1 MIARGAGSPGEAP
14 DQAEDTREELLER
27 TTELEALEAAVA
39 QARGGEGAL
48 LTALAEGGLGKS
60 RLIAEAR
67 RRAERAGLRVLRARG
82 DDLEHDFPLGIAL
95 QLFEAELRGAS
106 EAERAELLAGAAA
119 PAGALVAPA
128 ATGPAQRP
136 HEEHALI
143 HGLYWLVMNLADRGP
158 LALLVD
164 DAHWADPPS
173 LRLLHYLARRLGGLG
188 VLLVVAGRPAEPGGE
203 GELLDR
209 LSAAPGT
216 RVIRPQ
222 PLSGG
227 AVVSLLTEWLG
238 AQPDPAFARACA
250 DTTGGNPLLLRELV
264 SALGQEGVRPDA
276 AGAQRVREVG
286 PAPVSRSLAL
296 TLARLGPVATTVAR
310 AVAVLGEGAE
320 YAQVARLAQVGLD
333 EAVGAA
339 GELSRAGILARGPR
353 AAFAHPVLRQAVH
366 EELDPGERSLA
377 HHRAARI
384 VAEAGVPP
392 ERVAAH
398 LRASRPAGDPWAS
411 QALAAAARVVR
422 GRGAPATAVG
432 FLRRAIEEP
441 PPSDARPGLVLEL
454 GQAEAAAGLPEA
466 TERLREA
473 VALLDHDPTAQA
485 EALRSLGRTLFY
497 VGREV
502 EAAEAFERALT
513 AATGDGELSLE
524 LAADFA
530 QAASWYPKLRAR
542 ALRRLTPLLAG
553 RRVAATTA
561 ERLALAHV
569 AGDRFLK
576 GHDREHVVALALRAW
591 DGGALLGA
599 GDGAEIA
606 VFGLAGTLLHS
617 DAFAEAERVIE
628 AALAD
633 ARARGAA
640 RAFLTMTYR
649 RACLHR
655 HLGRLDEA
663 VADLERV
670 VQARH
675 EGWDAQLAGAFA
687 LLCECRLLRGNRE
700 AAGDALNLERR
711 GEDRWPH
718 TTAYA
723 LFRGARGE
731 LALAG
736 GDARAALEDFEA
748 AGTLLVEVM
757 DAPNPSLSA
766 WRSGAALASL
776 ALDDPETAR
785 ARATEAVELARAF
798 GAPRAL
804 GGALRAL
811 GLVHNG
817 EQGVAH
823 LEEAVGTLEDSPAE
837 LERAQ
842 AQVDLGAAL
851 RRSGRRADARIPLRE
866 GLDRADRAGAGSLA
880 ARAREE
886 LASAGAR
893 PRRARLSGP
902 DALTPTE
909 RRVASMAASGMTN
922 REIAH
927 ALFVTVKAVQWH
939 LGHAY
944 PKLGVSGREELPEAL
959 GPDSES

>member
-1 MIARGAGSPGEAP
+1 MVARGAGTPGEVGRAG
-14 DQAEDTREELLER
+14 DAGEELLER
-27 TTELEALEAAVA
+27 GAELEALEATLAEV
-39 QARGGEGAL
+39 RGGEGAL

-60 RLIAEAR
+60 RLVAEGI
-67 RRAERAGLRVLRARG
+67 RRAERAGLHVLCARG
-82 DDLEHDFPLGIAL
+82 DDLEHDFPFGIAL

-106 EAERAELLAGAAA
+106 EAERAELLGGAAA
-119 PAGALVAPA
+119 QSAALVAPTA
-128 ATGPAQRP
+128 ATRP
-136 HEEHALI
+136 PERADQEHALI
-143 HGLYWLVMNLADRGP
+143 HGLYWLVVNLADRGP

-173 LRLLHYLARRLGGLG
+173 LRLLNYLARRLGGLG
-188 VLLVVAGRPAEPGGE
+188 VLVVVAGRPAEPGGE

-209 LSAAPGT
+209 LSAAPGA
-216 RVIRPQ
+216 RVLRPQ
-222 PLSGG
+222 PLSAG
-227 AVVSLLTEWLG
+227 AVVALLTEWLG
-238 AQPDPAFARACA
+238 AQVDPAFAQACA
-250 DTTGGNPLLLRELV
+250 ETTGGNPLLLRELV
-264 SALGQEGVRPDA
+264 SALREEGVRPDA

-296 TLARLGPVATTVAR
+296 TLARLGPVATAVAR
-310 AVAVLGEGAE
+310 AVAVLGEGSELAHVAE
-320 YAQVARLAQVGLD
+320 LAQVGLD

-339 GELSRAGILARGPR
+339 GELARAGILARGPR
-353 AAFAHPVLRQAVH
+353 AVFAHPVLRQAVH
-366 EELDPGERSLA
+366 EELDPGERNLA

-384 VAEAGVPP
+384 AAAAGLPP

-398 LRASRPAGDPWAS
+398 LRASRPAGDPWACE
-411 QALAAAARVVR
+411 ALAAAARVVR
-422 GRGAPATAVG
+422 GRGAPATAVD
-432 FLRRAIEEP
+432 FLRRALEEP
-441 PPSDARPGLVLEL
+441 PPAGARAGLVLEL

-466 TERLREA
+466 AVHLSEA
-473 VALLDHDPTAQA
+473 VALLDDDPPAQA
-485 EALRSLGRTLFY
+485 DALRSLGRTLFY
-497 VGREV
+497 VGREE
-502 EAAEAFERALT
+502 EAADAFERALT
-513 AATGDGELSLE
+513 AAAGDGELSLE

-530 QAASWYPKLRAR
+530 QAASGYPRLRPR

-553 RRVAATTA
+553 RRVAGTTA

-591 DGGALLGA
+591 DGGAILCA

-606 VFGLAGTLLHS
+606 AFGLAGTLLHC
-617 DAFAEAERVIE
+617 DAFAETEKVIE
-628 AALAD
+628 TALAD
-633 ARARGAA
+633 ARARGATH
-640 RAFLTMTYR
+640 AFATMTYR
-649 RACLHR
+649 RAGLYR

-670 VQARH
+670 IELRH
-675 EGWDAQLAGAFA
+675 EGWDAQFAGAFA
-687 LLCECRLLRGNRE
+687 LLCDSHLLRGDQ
-700 AAGDALNLERR
+700 AAAADALALERR
-711 GEDRWPH
+711 GEDRWPL

-723 LFRGARGE
+723 LFRAARGE
-731 LALAG
+731 LAFAR
-736 GDARAALEDFEA
+736 GDHRAAREDLEA
-748 AGTLLVEVM
+748 AGKVLVEVV

-766 WRSGAALASL
+766 WRNGAALASL
-776 ALDDPETAR
+776 ALGDAEAAR

-804 GGALRAL
+804 GGALRVL
-811 GLVHNG
+811 GLVESG
-817 EQGVAH
+817 EQGLTH
-823 LEEAVGTLEDSPAE
+823 LREAVATLESSPAE

-851 RRSGRRADARIPLRE
+851 RRAGRRADARTPLRE
-866 GLDRADRAGAGSLA
+866 GLDRADRVGAGALA

-922 REIAH
+922 REISQ
-927 ALFVTVKAVQWH
+927 ALFVTIKAVQWH
-939 LGHAY
+939 LGNAY
-944 PKLGVSGREELPEAL
+944 PKLGVGGREELPEAL
-959 GPDSES
+959 GLASER

>member
-1 MIARGAGSPGEAP
+1 MGEVSSQTGEAV
-14 DQAEDTREELLER
+14 EELLER
-27 TTELEALEAAVA
+27 TAELAALEAALTE
-39 QARGGEGAL
+39 ARGGEGAL
-48 LTALAEGGLGKS
+48 LIALAEGGLGKS
-60 RLIAEAR
+60 RLVVEGR
-67 RRAERAGLRVLRARG
+67 QRAWRAGMRVLRARG
-82 DDLEHDFPLGIAL
+82 DDLEHDFPFGIAL
-95 QLFEAELRGAS
+95 QLFEGELRGAS
-106 EAERAELLAGAAA
+106 EAERAELLGGAAA
-119 PAGALVAPA
+119 PAADLVAPA
-128 ATGPAQRP
+128 VATRPADRP
-136 HEEHALI
+136 QEEHALI
-143 HGLYWLVMNLADRGP
+143 HALYWLTVNLADRGP

-164 DAHWADPPS
+164 DAHWADAPS
-173 LRLLHYLARRLGGLG
+173 LRLLNYLAQRLGGHG

-209 LSAAPGT
+209 LSAVPGA
-216 RVIRPQ
+216 RVLRPQ

-227 AVVSLLTEWLG
+227 AVVALLAEWLG
-238 AQPDPAFARACA
+238 AQPDPAFAQACVEV
-250 DTTGGNPLLLRELV
+250 TGGNPLLLRELV
-264 SALGQEGVRPDA
+264 SALHEEGVAPTA
-276 AGAQRVREVG
+276 ATAQRVREVG

-296 TLARLGPVATTVAR
+296 TLARLGPVATAVAR

-320 YAQVARLAQVGLD
+320 YAQVAALARVGLD

-339 GELSRAGILARGPR
+339 GELSRAGVLARGPH

-384 VAEAGVPP
+384 VADAGMPP

-398 LRASRPAGDPWAS
+398 LRASRPAGDPWAVE
-411 QALAAAARVVR
+411 ALVAAARVVK

-441 PPSDARPGLVLEL
+441 PPLDARAGLVLEL

-466 TERLREA
+466 AERLREA
-473 VALLDHDPTAQA
+473 VALLDDPPAQA
-485 EALRSLGRTLFY
+485 DALRSLGRTLFY
-497 VGREV
+497 LGRDE
-502 EAAEAFERALT
+502 EAADAFEQALS
-513 AATGDGELSLE
+513 AATGDGDLSLE

-530 QAASWYPKLRAR
+530 QAASWHPQLRPR

-553 RRVAATTA
+553 HRVAATTA

-591 DGGALLGA
+591 DHGAILRAGG
-599 GDGAEIA
+599 DAEMA
-606 VFGLAGTLLHS
+606 VFGLTGTLAHS
-617 DAFAEAERVIE
+617 DAFAEVEEVIE

-640 RAFLTMTYR
+640 HAFATMTYR
-649 RACLHR
+649 RAWLFR
-655 HLGRLDEA
+655 HLGRLDDA
-663 VADLERV
+663 IADLERV
-670 VQARH
+670 IEARH
-675 EGWDAQLAGAFA
+675 EGRDVQLADAFG
-687 LLCECRLLRGNRE
+687 LLCDCHLQRGDQS
-700 AAGDALNLERR
+700 AAADALALERR
-711 GEDRWPH
+711 AEDRWPLS
-718 TTAYA
+718 TAYA
-723 LFRGARGE
+723 LFREARGG
-731 LALAG
+731 LALAR
-736 GDARAALEDFEA
+736 GDARRALEDFEA
-748 AGTLLVEVM
+748 AGKLLVEEM

-766 WRSGAALASL
+766 WRNGAALASM
-776 ALDDPETAR
+776 ALDDVEAAR
-785 ARATEAVELARAF
+785 ARASEAVELARAF

-804 GGALRAL
+804 GGALRVL
-811 GLVHNG
+811 GLVESG
-817 EQGVAH
+817 EPGLTR
-823 LEEAVGTLEDSPAE
+823 LEEAVGTLKDSPAE
-837 LERAQ
+837 IERAL

-851 RRSGRRADARIPLRE
+851 RRSGRRADARTPLRE

-880 ARAREE
+880 ARARGE

-922 REIAH
+922 REIAQ
-927 ALFVTVKAVQWH
+927 ALFVTIKAVQWH
-939 LGHAY
+939 LGNAY

-959 GPDSES
+959 GQGSEA

>member
-1 MIARGAGSPGEAP
+1 MVTRGAGTPGEVTSRAV
-14 DQAEDTREELLER
+14 AGEELLER
-27 TTELEALEAAVA
+27 AAELGTLDASLT
-39 QARGGEGAL
+39 QARAGEGSL
-48 LTALAEGGLGKS
+48 LIALADGGLGKS
-60 RLIAEAR
+60 RLVVEGCE
-67 RRAERAGLRVLRARG
+67 RAERAGVHVLRARG
-82 DDLEHDFPLGIAL
+82 DDLEHDFPFGIAL

-106 EAERAELLAGAAA
+106 EAERAELLGGAAA
-119 PAGALVAPA
+119 YAAALLAPA
-128 ATGPAQRP
+128 TTRPAEGPQ
-136 HEEHALI
+136 EEHALI
-143 HGLYWLVMNLADRGP
+143 HGLYWLVVNLAARGP
-158 LALLVD
+158 LALRVD
-164 DAHWADPPS
+164 DAHWGDPPS
-173 LRLLHYLARRLGGLG
+173 LRLLNYLARRLGGLG
-188 VLLVVAGRPAEPGGE
+188 VMLAVAGRPAEPGGE

-209 LSAAPGT
+209 LSAAPGA
-216 RVIRPQ
+216 RVLHPQ
-222 PLSGG
+222 PLSGE
-227 AVVSLLTEWLG
+227 AVVALLTEWLG
-238 AQPDPAFARACA
+238 AQPDPAFAQACA
-250 DTTGGNPLLLRELV
+250 ETSGGNPLLLRELV
-264 SALGQEGVRPDA
+264 SALGEEGVPPDA
-276 AGAQRVREVG
+276 AGARRVREVG

-296 TLARLGPVATTVAR
+296 TLARLGSVATAVAR
-310 AVAVLGEGAE
+310 AVAVLGDGTE
-320 YAQVARLAQVGLD
+320 YAQVAKLAQVGID

-366 EELDPGERSLA
+366 QELYPGERSLA

-398 LRASRPAGDPWAS
+398 LRASRPAGDPWACE
-411 QALAAAARVVR
+411 ALAAAARVVR

-441 PPSDARPGLVLEL
+441 PPPGARAGLVLEL

-466 TERLREA
+466 AQSLREA
-473 VALLDHDPTAQA
+473 VALLDDDPAAQA
-485 EALRSLGRTLFY
+485 DALRSLGRILFY
-497 VGREV
+497 LGSDE
-502 EAAEAFERALT
+502 EAAEAFERALS
-513 AATGDGELSLE
+513 AVTGDSELSLE

-530 QAASWYPKLRAR
+530 QAASWHPQLRRR

-553 RRVAATTA
+553 HRVAATTA

-591 DGGALLGA
+591 DDGAILEA

-617 DAFAEAERVIE
+617 DAFSEAEKVIDT
-628 AALAD
+628 ALAD

-640 RAFLTMTYR
+640 HAVATMTYR
-649 RACLHR
+649 RASLCR

-670 VQARH
+670 VEARH
-675 EGWDAQLAGAFA
+675 ESWDAQLAGAFA
-687 LLCECRLLRGNRE
+687 LLSDCHLLRGDRAAAAE
-700 AAGDALNLERR
+700 ALELERR
-711 GEDRWPH
+711 GEDRWPL

-736 GDARAALEDFEA
+736 GDAGAALEDFEA
-748 AGTLLVEVM
+748 AGRLLVEVM

-766 WRSGAALASL
+766 WRNGAALASM
-776 ALDDPETAR
+776 ALEDPEAAPR
-785 ARATEAVELARAF
+785 RATEAVELARAF
-798 GAPRAL
+798 AAPRAL
-804 GGALRAL
+804 GGALRVL
-811 GLVHNG
+811 GLVQGG
-817 EQGVAH
+817 EQGLAT
-823 LEEAVGTLEDSPAE
+823 LQEAVAILEDSPAE

-842 AQVDLGAAL
+842 AQVELGAAL
-851 RRSGRRADARIPLRE
+851 RRSGRRADARSPLRE
-866 GLDRADRAGAGSLA
+866 GLDRADRAGASSLA

-909 RRVASMAASGMTN
+909 RRVASLAASGMTN
-922 REIAH
+922 REIAQV
-927 ALFVTVKAVQWH
+927 LVVTVKAVQWH
-939 LGHAY
+939 LGNTY

-959 GPDSES
+959 GPALER